1 MKKVISFSMWGKNPF
16 YIMGGIL
23 NADIA
28 EKEWE
33 GWTCRYYV
41 APTVP
46 KIAIKEL
53 TGRKNTE
60 VFMMDEDVS
69 WNGMF
74 WRFYP
79 ASDPSVDV
87 MISRDTDSRLSIRD
101 KAAVDEWLNSDK
113 DFHILRDC
121 CQHGWPI
128 CGGAWGCRN
137 GVITEM
143 MDLIQEYPR
152 KEIDN
157 NHGIDQKFLRSEIYP
172 RIIDKAYVH
181 DDWFGNMYRNEI
193 KHPFPIPRLRG
204 QGWWNIKFPEW
215 HSGIENDPI
224 KYPHWFGENGKGHC
238 HLNCCSS
245 CGIFHDNEYI
255 GKQRYITEIDK
266 QKYINIFNECS

>member
-1 MKKVISFSMWGKNPF
+1 MWGKNSF
-16 YIMGGIL
+16 YIIGGIL

-46 KIAIKEL
+46 KTAIKEL
-53 TGRKNTE
+53 TSRKNTQ

-143 MDLIQEYPR
+143 MDLIEEYPR
-152 KEIDN
+152 KQIDN

-172 RIIDKAYVH
+172 KIIDKAYVH
-181 DDWFGNMYRNEI
+181 DDWFSNMYRNET

-204 QGWWNIKFPEW
+204 EGWWNIKFPEW
-215 HSGIENDPI
+215 HSGTEHDTEN
-224 KYPHWFGENGKGHC
+224 YPVPCALFC
-238 HLNCCSS
+238 PS
-245 CGIFHDNEYI
+245 CGTYHDNDYI
-255 GKQRYITEIDK
+255 GKQRYINNEAK
-266 QKYINIFNECS
+266 EKYSHILADLI

>member
-1 MKKVISFSMWGKNPF
+1 MWGKNPF
-16 YIMGGIL
+16 YIIGGIL

-33 GWTCRYYV
+33 GWICRYYI

-46 KIAIKEL
+46 KAAVKEL
-53 TGRKNTE
+53 VGRKNVE
-60 VFMMDEDVS
+60 IYMMDEDVS

-87 MISRDTDSRLSIRD
+87 MISRDTDSRLSVRD

-137 GVITEM
+137 GVISEM
-143 MDLIQEYPR
+143 VDLIDEYPR
-152 KEIDN
+152 KQHDN
-157 NHGIDQKFLRSEIYP
+157 NHGIDQKFLGSEIYP
-172 RIIDKAYVH
+172 RVIQKTYVH
-181 DDWFGNMYRNEI
+181 DDWFPHMYRNEI
-193 KHPFPIPRLRG
+193 KHQFPIPRLRG
-204 QGWWNIKFPEW
+204 QNWWKTKFPEW
-215 HSGIENDPI
+215 HSGIENSKE
-224 KYPHWFGENGKGHC
+224 KYPHWFGEGGAGHC
-238 HLNCCSS
+238 YLQCPA
-245 CGIFHDNEYI
+245 CGVYHDNDYI
-255 GKQRYITEIDK
+255 GKLRTVTEQEKQTYIHVL
-266 QKYINIFNECS
+266 NECS

>member
-1 MKKVISFSMWGKNPF
+1 MKKIISFSLWGKRTQ
-16 YIMGGIL
+16 YILGGIL

-28 EKEWE
+28 EKEWPD
-33 GWTCRYYV
+33 WICRYYI
-41 APTVP
+41 APSVP
-46 KIAIKEL
+46 KSAIKEL
-53 TGRKNTE
+53 TKRKNTE
-60 VFMMDEDVS
+60 VFIMDEDVS

-87 MISRDTDSRLSIRD
+87 MISRDADSRISIRD

-137 GVITEM
+137 GVIPEM
-143 MDLIQEYPR
+143 IDLIQKYSR

-157 NHGIDQKFLRSEIYP
+157 NHGIDQKFLQSEIYP
-172 RIIDKAYVH
+172 RIIHKAYVH
-181 DDWFGNMYRNEI
+181 DDWFLGAYTHEI

-204 QGWWNIKFPEW
+204 EGWWNTKFPEW
-215 HSGIENDPI
+215 HSGIEDDKQN
-224 KYPHWFGENGKGHC
+224 YPNPCALFCPACNTY
-238 HLNCCSS
+238 
-245 CGIFHDNEYI
+245 HDNDYI
-255 GKQRYITEIDK
+255 GKFR
-266 QKYINIFNECS
+266 